1 MYQILGKISTTN
13 APIVFKGAL
22 VTKLV
27 LQEQGYKGIERAT
40 TDIDANWIGTPPT
53 SSELMETI
61 NQSLSDFQGK
71 FYAKAEREYSDTQTA
86 GVTIFERESGDKLIK
101 MDIDIKDVLGYKNY
115 YYGEFTIRGVLIDEI
130 LADKI
135 SVLSSSRVFRRAKDV
150 VDVYAL
156 SKCTK
161 VNALKIKDSCNQRG
175 HILGDFD
182 GFKGQ
187 KEQLEHAYN
196 KLKRITGKPPFID
209 VYSHLMKFLQPF
221 MDRQIKDLSWNQ
233 TKSEWSNSQP
243 TTNLNNRQNGL
254 ELDNEME
261 FI

>member
-27 LQEQGYKGIERAT
+27 LQEQGYSGIERAT

-53 SSELMETI
+53 STELVETV
-61 NQSLSDFQGK
+61 NQSLNDFQGK
-71 FYAKAEREYSDTQTA
+71 LYAKAEREYSDTQTA

-101 MDIDIKDVLGYKNY
+101 MDIDIKGVLGYKNY
-115 YYGEFTIRGVLIDEI
+115 YYGEFAIRGVLIDEI

-135 SVLSSSRVFRRAKDV
+135 SVLSSPRIFRRAKDV

-161 VNALKIKDSCNQRG
+161 ANALAIIDACNKRG
-175 HILGDFD
+175 HILGNFN
-182 GFKGQ
+182 GFIEQ
-187 KEQLEHAYN
+187 REQLEHAYN
-196 KLKRITGKPPFID
+196 KLKRITGKPPFND
-209 VYSHLMKFLQPF
+209 VYSHLIKFLQPF
-221 MDRQIKDLSWNQ
+221 IDRQIKDLSWNHA
-233 TKSEWSNSQP
+233 KSEWSNPQP
-243 TTNLNNRQNGL
+243 TTNLNNRPR
-254 ELDNEME
+254 
-261 FI
+261 